1 MAARHIHC
9 HRVGSEDPMRVLC
22 CLGGLIVAAACS
34 SEVAGDYGG
43 SLVDG
48 GASADSGYVGCLSSN
63 ECPAGYVC
71 NDFGRCERPP
81 STDAG
86 VMPPPEVEYDFG
98 APISSQRYV
107 YVAMTAEDSL
117 ARIDGTTLA
126 VRSTKVGESPREV
139 ATIPGTDGAVVLDTS
154 NGTATIVRPDGDSD
168 AIRVLGTLQR
178 LNRLDIDP
186 SGRFAV
192 IWFDLAK
199 AIAEG
204 NITNVGS
211 FQDVTVLALAPG
223 AEKAVNLT
231 VGFRPRNVQ
240 FDAAGNRAYVVTEDG
255 VSVIDLA
262 YATDHEPS
270 IVPPIPV
277 IDPSVPASDVEV
289 DIVAT
294 GEYAAVRQS
303 GASSLRIVN
312 VGSMP
317 GVAFQI
323 PLASPP
329 TDIDL
334 APDGARLY
342 AVLRSAKQLAIIDVP
357 GDAQNPTGVE
367 TVDLTNATLGSL
379 VLSRDGHRGLL
390 YTNATADE
398 RITLVKLDQPG
409 YPKQTWT
416 LKKSVRAVGISPTGD
431 TALLLNAKAF
441 GDPSTASNFDDYIDK
456 SYGYTLLD
464 LATGFGKLQITPV
477 DPGPFTYSPD
487 GSKVYVNLDGG
498 DTVNATRAIQVVTTQ
513 TGVVITKPLGSPPSS
528 VGMLPGAAQ
537 AFVAQRHPL
546 GRVSFLDLTSDA
558 VRTVT
563 GFDLNSQV
571 VQ

>member
-1 MAARHIHC
+1 
-9 HRVGSEDPMRVLC
+9 MRVLA
-22 CLGGLIVAAACS
+22 LSVLAAACS
-34 SEVAGDYGG
+34 AQNDSSG
-43 SLVDG
+43 SFADG
-48 GASADSGYVGCLSSN
+48 GASVDGGFVGCLSSN
-63 ECPAGYVC
+63 ECPAGYIC

-81 STDAG
+81 QTDDAG

-107 YVAMTAEDSL
+107 YVAMTAQDSL

-126 VRSTKVGESPREV
+126 VRSTQVGESPKVV
-139 ATIPGTDGAVVLDTS
+139 ATIPGSDGAVVLDTF
-154 NGTATIVRPDGDSD
+154 NGTATVVRPQGETDS
-168 AIRVLGTLQR
+168 IRVLGTLQR

-204 NITNVGS
+204 SINQVGS
-211 FQDVTVLALAPG
+211 FQDVTVVALQQG
-223 AEKAVNLT
+223 AERAVNLT

-240 FDAAGNRAYVVTEDG
+240 FDATGNRAYVITEDG
-255 VSVIDLA
+255 VSVIDLG
-262 YATDHEPS
+262 YATQHQAS

-277 IDPSVPASDVEV
+277 AAADMTPSDVEV

-294 GEYAAVRQS
+294 GEWAAVRQAGRS
-303 GASSLRIVN
+303 AIRIVN
-312 VGSMP
+312 VGSLP
-317 GVAFQI
+317 GLAFEV
-323 PLASPP
+323 PLTSPA

-334 APDGARLY
+334 APDGSRVY
-342 AVLRSAKQLAIIDVP
+342 AVERTAQQLAVIDVP
-357 GDAQNPTGVE
+357 ADAMNPSGIE
-367 TVDLTNATLGSL
+367 TIDLTNATLGSL
-379 VLSRDGHRGLL
+379 VLSRDGRRGLL
-390 YTNATADE
+390 YTNATLDE
-398 RITLVKLDQPG
+398 RITLIKLDLPG
-409 YPKQTWT
+409 YPIQTWT

-441 GDPSTASNFDDYIDK
+441 GDPGQATNFDDYIDK

-477 DPGPFTYSPD
+477 DPGPFTYAPD
-487 GSKVYVNLDGG
+487 GTKVYVNLDGG
-498 DTVNATRAIQVVTTQ
+498 DTPTATRALQVVTTQ
-513 TGVVITKPLGSPPSS
+513 TGVVITKPLGSPPAA

-537 AFVAQRHPL
+537 AFVSQRHPL
-546 GRVSFLDLTSDA
+546 GRVSFLDLGTDA

-563 GFDLNSQV
+563 GFDLNGQV

>member
-1 MAARHIHC
+1 
-9 HRVGSEDPMRVLC
+9 MRVLA
-22 CLGGLIVAAACS
+22 LLL
-34 SEVAGDYGG
+34 VAGCSAGG
-43 SLVDG
+43 ADSGGFDSSGDAGSWVDG
-48 GASADSGYVGCLSSN
+48 GFVGCLSSN
-63 ECPAGYVC
+63 ECPAGYIC

-86 VMPPPEVEYDFG
+86 ITQPPEVEYDFG

-107 YVAMTAEDSL
+107 YVAMTAQDSL

-126 VRSTKVGESPREV
+126 VRSTKVGESPKVV
-139 ATIPGTDGAVVLDTS
+139 ATIPGTDGAVVLDS
-154 NGTATIVRPDGDSD
+154 HNGTATIVRPQGETDSV
-168 AIRVLGTLQR
+168 RVLGTLQK

-186 SGRFAV
+186 SGRYAV

-204 NITNVGS
+204 SITNVGS
-211 FQDVTVLALAPG
+211 FQDVTVVALAPG

-277 IDPSVPASDVEV
+277 AAPNIPASDVEV

-294 GEYAAVRQS
+294 GEYAAVRQ
-303 GASSLRIVN
+303 ANQASLRIVN

-317 GVAFQI
+317 GLAFTI

-334 APDGARLY
+334 APNGARVY
-342 AVLRSAKQLAIIDVP
+342 AVLRTAQQLAIIDVP
-357 GDAQNPTGVE
+357 GDAQNPNGVE

-379 VLSRDGHRGLL
+379 VLSRDGRRGLL
-390 YTNATADE
+390 YTNATLDE
-398 RITLVKLDQPG
+398 RITLIKLDVAG
-409 YPKQTWT
+409 YPKSTWT

-441 GDPSTASNFDDYIDK
+441 GDPGMASNFDDYIDK

-464 LATGFGKLQITPV
+464 LASGFGKLQITPV

-487 GSKVYVNLDGG
+487 GTKVYVSLDGG
-498 DTVNATRAIQVVTTQ
+498 DTVSATRALQVVTTQ
-513 TGVVITKPLGSPPSS
+513 TGVVITKPLGSPPSA

-537 AFVAQRHPL
+537 AFVSQRHPL
-546 GRVSFLDLTSDA
+546 GRVSFLDLGTDG

>member
-1 MAARHIHC
+1 
-9 HRVGSEDPMRVLC
+9 VEDLMRVLA
-22 CLGGLIVAAACS
+22 LVLVTACS
-34 SEVAGDYGG
+34 AGGADYGAT
-43 SLVDG
+43 SADG
-48 GASADSGYVGCLSSN
+48 GASSDGGFVGCLSSN
-63 ECPAGYVC
+63 ECPAGYIC

-86 VMPPPEVEYDFG
+86 VTPPPEVEYDFG

-107 YVAMTAEDSL
+107 YVAMTAQDSL

-126 VRSTKVGESPREV
+126 VRSTKVGESPKLV
-139 ATIPGTDGAVVLDTS
+139 ATIPGTDGAVVLDS
-154 NGTATIVRPDGDSD
+154 YNGTATIVRPAGDTDS
-168 AIRVLGTLQR
+168 IRVLGTLQR

-192 IWFDLAK
+192 VWFDLAK

-204 NITNVGS
+204 SITNVGS
-211 FQDVTVLALAPG
+211 FQDVTVIALAPG

-240 FDAAGNRAYVVTEDG
+240 FDASGNRAYVITEDG

-277 IDPSVPASDVEV
+277 AAPDMIASDVEV

-294 GEYAAVRQS
+294 GEYAAVRQA
-303 GASSLRIVN
+303 GRASLRIVN
-312 VGSMP
+312 VGSLP
-317 GVAFQI
+317 GLAFEI

-334 APDGARLY
+334 APDGSRVY
-342 AVLRSAKQLAIIDVP
+342 AVERSAQQLAIIDVP
-357 GDAQNPTGVE
+357 GDAMDLSGVE
-367 TVDLTNATLGSL
+367 TVDLANATLGSL
-379 VLSRDGHRGLL
+379 VLSADGRRGLL
-390 YTNATADE
+390 YTNASLDE
-398 RITLVKLDQPG
+398 RITLIELDQPG
-409 YPKQTWT
+409 YPRSTWS
-416 LKKSVRAVGISPTGD
+416 LKKAVRAVGISPAGD
-431 TALLLNAKAF
+431 TALLIDAKAF
-441 GDPSTASNFDDYIDK
+441 GDPATATNFEDYIDK

-464 LATGFGKLQITPV
+464 LATGFAKLQITPV

-487 GSKVYVNLDGG
+487 GTKVYVGLDGG
-498 DTVNATRAIQVVTTQ
+498 DSATATRALQVVTTR
-513 TGVVITKPLGSPPSS
+513 TGVVITKPLGSPPSA

-537 AFVAQRHPL
+537 AFVSQRHPL
-546 GRVSFLDLTSDA
+546 GRVSFVDLTSDA

>member
-1 MAARHIHC
+1 
-9 HRVGSEDPMRVLC
+9 MRVLA
-22 CLGGLIVAAACS
+22 LML
-34 SEVAGDYGG
+34 VAGCSAQGA
-43 SLVDG
+43 DG
-48 GASADSGYVGCLSSN
+48 GYGYNGDAGSWADGGFVGCLSSN
-63 ECPAGYVC
+63 ECPAGYIC
-71 NDFGRCERPP
+71 SDFGRCERPP

-86 VMPPPEVEYDFG
+86 VTPPPEVEYDFG

-107 YVAMTAEDSL
+107 YVAMTAQDSL

-126 VRSTKVGESPREV
+126 VRSTKVGESPKVV
-139 ATIPGTDGAVVLDTS
+139 ATIPGTDGAVVLDS
-154 NGTATIVRPDGDSD
+154 HNGTATIVRPQGETDSV
-168 AIRVLGTLQR
+168 RVLGTLQK

-186 SGRFAV
+186 SGRYAV

-204 NITNVGS
+204 SITNIGS
-211 FQDVTVLALAPG
+211 FQDVTVVALAPG

-277 IDPSVPASDVEV
+277 VAPNVPASDVEV
-289 DIVAT
+289 DIVST
-294 GEYAAVRQS
+294 GEYAAVRQ
-303 GASSLRIVN
+303 ANQSSLRIVN

-317 GVAFQI
+317 GLAFTI

-334 APDGARLY
+334 APNGARIY
-342 AVLRSAKQLAIIDVP
+342 AVLRMATQLAIIDVP
-357 GDAQNPTGVE
+357 GDAQNPNGVE

-379 VLSRDGHRGLL
+379 VLSRDGRRGLL
-390 YTNATADE
+390 YTNATLDE
-398 RITLVKLDQPG
+398 RITLVKLDQAG
-409 YPKQTWT
+409 YPRSTWT

-441 GDPSTASNFDDYIDK
+441 GDPGMAANFDDYIDK

-487 GSKVYVNLDGG
+487 GTKVYVNLDGG
-498 DTVNATRAIQVVTTQ
+498 DAVSATRALQVVTTQ
-513 TGVVITKPLGSPPSS
+513 TGVVMTKPLGSPPSD
-528 VGMLPGAAQ
+528 VGMLPGASQ
-537 AFVAQRHPL
+537 AFVSQRHPL
-546 GRVSFLDLTSDA
+546 GRVSFLDLGTDG